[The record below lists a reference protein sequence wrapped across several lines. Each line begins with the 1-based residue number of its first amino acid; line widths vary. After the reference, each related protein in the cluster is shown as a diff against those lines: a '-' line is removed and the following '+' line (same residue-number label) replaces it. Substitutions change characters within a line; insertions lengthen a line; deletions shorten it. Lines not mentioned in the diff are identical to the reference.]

1 MTSPGLNIIIDLTL
15 LDDEDDDE
23 NMNDEMVGRLGMMD
37 VIVIGRI
44 KLFVGWNIRKGK
56 SIGVN
61 TAATVMMTQIN
72 HGKRYPFVGLCGERI
87 IIAD

>member
-72 HGKRYPFVGLCGERI
+72 QGKRYPFVGLCGERI